1 MKMGKRREKKR
12 RKSIKYK
19 ENICIFKIGTLI
31 VQYNLGAICKSNLNS
46 NARI

>member
-31 VQYNLGAICKSNLNS
+31 VQYNLGQSANQI
-46 NARI
+46 RIQML